1 MNDNIVLHLESIV
14 KTFPG
19 VKALDGSSWMYTG
32 ERYMPCAEKTAQEN
46 RP

>member
-19 VKALDGSSWMYTG
+19 VKALGGVQLMYTG
-32 ERYMPCAEKTAQEN
+32 ERYMPCAERTAQEN